1 MVITSDKREMTTGNN
16 LLHGEGKGFQ
26 IYLIKFVVNRVRTGR
41 VMNDARQRKLMV
53 YTNNVI

>member
-1 MVITSDKREMTTGNN
+1 MITSDKREMTTGNN